1 MLTTAEARALIT
13 TSLSDSDLAAVIA
26 RQEAW
31 LARRVG
37 PLDGSRTETFITP
50 AGTEVLQLAR
60 PAVAGSI
67 VAVDEGGA
75 VTDFDLRGWA
85 DVVRTSG
92 SWTTTT
98 EVSYTADDEAE
109 VKEAII
115 TLVRLAV
122 TESGYQAEAI
132 QGYSASTD
140 HAMRRRMRYEAWRSL
155 LRRSLPHTVRLISA
169 VPIGTDAIGSV
180 QVTAAAS

>member
-37 PLDGSRTETFITP
+37 PLDGTRTETFVTP
-50 AGTEVLQLAR
+50 HGDEVLRLAR
-60 PAVAGSI
+60 PAAAGSL
-67 VAVDEGGA
+67 VVVDEAGA
-75 VTDFDLRGWA
+75 VTDYELRGWS
-85 DVVRTSG
+85 DIVRTAG
-92 SWTTTT
+92 SWTATA

-109 VKEAII
+109 VKDSII

-122 TESGYQAEAI
+122 TESGYQAEAM
-132 QGYSASTD
+132 QGYSATTD
-140 HAMRRRMRYEAWRSL
+140 HDMRRRMRYEAWRGL
-155 LRRSLPHTVRLISA
+155 LRRGLPQSVRLVSA
-169 VPIGTDAIGSV
+169 IPPGGNTIGSV
-180 QVTAAAS
+180 QVTAVAS